1 MSRSPS
7 PLSQSVCLHVRSCS
21 RGRGRPGA
29 VADSV
34 HAASR
39 TDCHDV
45 FRTGDG
51 YLVHYRNAYWRYHL
65 AFADEALCTPE
76 HIGRIFSRWSA
87 SPRLLQSLLE
97 DFCLELRSE
106 STENR
111 GMSLLFVA
119 DDGGVTRCGVVFY
132 MTTNYRPQNQILL

>member
-1 MSRSPS
+1 MSRSSS
-7 PLSQSVCLHVRSCS
+7 PLSKSVCLHVRPCC

-34 HAASR
+34 HAESR
-39 TDCHDV
+39 TDCHAV
-45 FRTGDG
+45 FRTSNGHP
-51 YLVHYRNAYWRYHL
+51 LHYRNAYWRHHL
-65 AFADEALCTPE
+65 AFADEALCAPE

-87 SPRLLQSLLE
+87 SPGLLQSLLE

-111 GMSLLFVA
+111 TMKLVLA
-119 DDGGVTRCGVVFY
+119 AC
-132 MTTNYRPQNQILL
+132 